1 MFTIPGWNTTG
12 IIGKAKLE
20 RSWLPMKKKEQ
31 DTKASIAPGLDM
43 EEELD
48 AEATER
54 EIEMG
59 EYTNVTTLSL
69 DEVDPS

>member
-1 MFTIPGWNTTG
+1 
-12 IIGKAKLE
+12 
-20 RSWLPMKKKEQ
+20 MKKKEQ